1 MLHSIFLLNA
11 INHILTPSA
20 IKEKVIIYNKKRPHL
35 SNHMLTPNQMH
46 EQSKLIMKTYK
57 TKNSIKN
64 VFCCLIYLFLAN
76 NLYRL
81 FRTSHFIIRI
91 QYTIITKLKHYFF
104 FNRIVWD

>member
-20 IKEKVIIYNKKRPHL
+20 IKEKVTICNKYQPHL

-57 TKNSIKN
+57 TKTASKTIL
-64 VFCCLIYLFLAN
+64 CCLIYLFLSN
-76 NLYRL
+76 NLYHL
-81 FRTSHFIIRI
+81 YRTSQF
-91 QYTIITKLKHYFF
+91 
-104 FNRIVWD
+104 